1 MWTILTMIIIFTA
14 AGGEMSEDEYLP
26 ETSTEDM
33 ALLSQVSDL
42 HQETR
47 RSSDSITAKGKN
59 HFMIE
64 KFLKSF
70 VNLEKF
76 IQKVKKT

>member
-1 MWTILTMIIIFTA
+1 
-14 AGGEMSEDEYLP
+14 MSEDEYIP

-42 HQETR
+42 HQEMR

-59 HFMIE
+59 YL
-64 KFLKSF
+64 FLK
-70 VNLEKF
+70 
-76 IQKVKKT
+76 